1 MNRSSIIF
9 AFFIAGVISV
19 AMHDLFF
26 SPVAYGPNNAMHQV
40 AKEISKKT
48 SSQATKTNEVALK
61 Q

>member
-40 AKEISKKT
+40 AKEYAKKT
-48 SSQATKTNEVALK
+48 SEQLSKKKDVALK